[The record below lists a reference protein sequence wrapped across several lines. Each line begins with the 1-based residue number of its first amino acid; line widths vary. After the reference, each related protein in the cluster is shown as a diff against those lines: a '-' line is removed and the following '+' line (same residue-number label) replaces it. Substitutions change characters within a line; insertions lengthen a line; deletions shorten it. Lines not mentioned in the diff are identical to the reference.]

1 MYIYICIC
9 GFLRIGCSWLSLGC
23 SHPDFFPPMIGYF
36 VLASEDVPKCSETCG
51 TSGGQTL
58 SQDCP
63 KMAAAENKAAS
74 GTLLDG

>member
-1 MYIYICIC
+1 MYMWIPKDRLFLVVSRLFPS
-9 GFLRIGCSWLSLGC
+9 GFFS
-23 SHPDFFPPMIGYF
+23 PKIGYF